1 MGFEV
6 VETPDLPK
14 PGQFSQVVKKG
25 NFVFISGQT
34 APKSANDGNLDP
46 HDQARE
52 IFDYLKS
59 AIASAGGSMA
69 DICKAVIDSWD
80 LNMLNK
86 PFREM
91 VDDGHFSREQLHAE
105 IWEIVSGQKS
115 GRENADERIL
125 IHTTG
130 LVSQDVAIAH
140 WIYQQAKARGMGTLL
155 PLAHLQDAANGQ

>member
-59 AIASAGGSMA
+59 AIASAGGTMA
-69 DICKAVIDSWD
+69 DICKINVFLTDGSQVPALSELRPQYFDQPYPAATTVVVSR
-80 LNMLNK
+80 L
-86 PFREM
+86 FRPELVM
-91 VDDGHFSREQLHAE
+91 E
-105 IWEIVSGQKS
+105 IE
-115 GRENADERIL
+115 
-125 IHTTG
+125 
-130 LVSQDVAIAH
+130 AIA
-140 WIYQQAKARGMGTLL
+140 IL
-155 PLAHLQDAANGQ
+155 D